1 MDGRLSSARES
12 ASSLLDGMT
21 LRRGTGVPLYVQIRE
36 GIRSRIVDGE
46 LPEGASLPPEH
57 VLARRL
63 GTSRMTVRA
72 ALADLE
78 REGLIERT
86 QGVGTVV
93 RLSRFAHQ
101 LRLLTSFTEDI
112 RSRGMVPSSR
122 ILAAELTSA
131 EGTVAEALRVRPGS
145 PVVHLCRLR
154 LADGEPVALH
164 DAYLRSGT
172 IDPSEV
178 GPTTSLYELLQRS
191 GVVLDAAEES
201 LEAVP
206 ASESEARL
214 LGVVAGAPLLLV
226 VRTTYDR
233 AGRAVEHVLARYKAD
248 VYRYTVRLQRFAQE
262 G

>member
-1 MDGRLSSARES
+1 MRHQNFG
-12 ASSLLDGMT
+12 LLEGLT
-21 LRRGTGVPLYVQIRE
+21 LRRRSGVPLYVQIRDA
-36 GIRSRIVDGE
+36 IRARIAGGE
-46 LPEGASLPPEH
+46 LPDGALLPAEH
-57 VLARRL
+57 VLAERL

-78 REGLIERT
+78 RDGLIRRT

-93 RLSRFAHQ
+93 RVSRFAHQ

-112 RSRGMVPSSR
+112 RARGMVPSSR
-122 ILAAELTSA
+122 ILAAGAVAA
-131 EGTVAEALRVRPGS
+131 EQGVAERLGVRPGN
-145 PVVHLCRLR
+145 PVLHLRRLR

-164 DAYLRSGT
+164 DTYLPPGLV
-172 IDPSEV
+172 DLALV
-178 GPTTSLYELLQRS
+178 GPATSLYELLHRS

-206 ASESEARL
+206 ASDEDARL
-214 LGVVAGAPLLLV
+214 LGLAAGSPLLLV

-233 AGRAVEHVLARYKAD
+233 AGRAIEHVLARYKAD
-248 VYRYTVRLQRFAQE
+248 VYRYTVRLQRFPQV

>member
-1 MDGRLSSARES
+1 MDDKAMLATPVATG
-12 ASSLLDGMT
+12 LLEGLA
-21 LRRGTGVPLYVQIRE
+21 LRRRSGVPLYVQIRE
-36 GIRSRIVDGE
+36 AIRARIAGGQLPDGA
-46 LPEGASLPPEH
+46 LLPPEH
-57 VLARRL
+57 VIAQRL

-78 REGLIERT
+78 RDGLIRRA
-86 QGVGTVV
+86 QGIGTVV
-93 RLSRFAHQ
+93 RISRFAHQ

-122 ILAAELTSA
+122 ILAAGLVPADGGVS
-131 EGTVAEALRVRPGS
+131 EALGVRPGT

-164 DAYLRSGT
+164 DTYLPAGLV
-172 IDPSEV
+172 DPAQV
-178 GPTTSLYELLQRS
+178 GPDTSLYELRHRA
-191 GVVLDAAEES
+191 GVALDAAEES

-206 ASESEARL
+206 ASDDEARL
-214 LGVVAGAPLLLV
+214 LGLAAGAPLLLV

-233 AGRAVEHVLARYKAD
+233 AGRPVEHVLARYKAD
-248 VYRYTVRLQRFAQE
+248 VYRYTVRLQRFQRE

>member
-1 MDGRLSSARES
+1 MAEQGTSG
-12 ASSLLDGMT
+12 LLDSLT
-21 LRRGTGVPLYVQIRE
+21 LRRRTGVPLYVQIRE
-36 GIRSRIVDGE
+36 AIRARIAGGE
-46 LPEGASLPPEH
+46 LPDGALLPPEH
-57 VLARRL
+57 VLAERL

-78 REGLIERT
+78 RDGLIRRA

-93 RLSRFAHQ
+93 RVSRFAHQ

-112 RSRGMVPSSR
+112 RARGMVPSSR
-122 ILAAELTSA
+122 ILAAGLVPADGS
-131 EGTVAEALRVRPGS
+131 VAEALGVRPGS

-164 DAYLRSGT
+164 DTYLPSGLV
-172 IDPSEV
+172 DPNQV
-178 GPTTSLYELLQRS
+178 GPATSLYELLHRA
-191 GVVLDAAEES
+191 GVALDAAEES

-206 ASESEARL
+206 ASDDEARM
-214 LGVVAGAPLLLV
+214 LGVAAGAPLLLV

-248 VYRYTVRLQRFAQE
+248 VYRYTVRLQRFQQ
-262 G
+262 GG